1 MDMKTTMN
9 PLERDEEI
17 NLNEYS
23 EEPWNIIGSYFE
35 GKHLKQLVRHRVESY
50 NDFVTYQIQKT
61 ISMFNP
67 VHIHSE
73 QDYVKEFN

>member
-9 PLERDEEI
+9 PLERNEEI

-23 EEPWNIIGSYFE
+23 EEPWDIIGSYFE
-35 GKHLKQLVRHRVESY
+35 GKHLKQLVRHQVESY

-67 VHIHSE
+67 VHIHSD
-73 QDYVKEFN
+73 QDYRQRI